1 LGGPARVEALANAAA
16 DETRSLLEHLQIIR
30 SVLFSQFLS
39 AAEAADR
46 QGVALISGR
55 LLESLRELGRLTG
68 ELRQVAGISVT
79 NNVVNLLPTK
89 PGRRCRPTSQKQTI
103 QTQRRKQMTAEPL
116 DIELPLW
123 LQVQRKAKRE
133 AWEALPPDERERG
146 RAAQAEWRKRKAL
159 ETAARRK
166 ANSARM
172 RLIVARYY
180 CGVSAEAIGA
190 EIGLSAEGV
199 RKFAAK
205 HGFVITAGPH
215 VFRSFSFCA
224 LI

>member
-1 LGGPARVEALANAAA
+1 
-16 DETRSLLEHLQIIR
+16 
-30 SVLFSQFLS
+30 
-39 AAEAADR
+39 
-46 QGVALISGR
+46 
-55 LLESLRELGRLTG
+55 
-68 ELRQVAGISVT
+68 
-79 NNVVNLLPTK
+79 
-89 PGRRCRPTSQKQTI
+89 
-103 QTQRRKQMTAEPL
+103 MTAEPL

-133 AWEALPPDERERG
+133 AWEALPPDDQQRG
-146 RAAQAEWRKRKAL
+146 RAAQAEWRKPKAL

-224 LI
+224 LQERALQRLAADYGSSTNRVIEDLLKLALEADGCVARRLLHVPRLATNAA